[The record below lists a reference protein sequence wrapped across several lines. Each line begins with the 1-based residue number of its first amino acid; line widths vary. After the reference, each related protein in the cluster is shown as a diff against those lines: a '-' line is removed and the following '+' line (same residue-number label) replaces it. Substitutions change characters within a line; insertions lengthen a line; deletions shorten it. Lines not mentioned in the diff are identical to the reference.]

1 MKKLYAAICLTSAL
15 LLSGCKFFLN
25 QNDDE
30 TNKKTP
36 DPKPTFEYTANND
49 VPASKVPF
57 DKKLCYVNADSLVFS
72 DGDWTIVE
80 CLENPDF
87 YNEKAIAKASAKDN
101 TLTINSG
108 ILKLDI
114 PFDSEED
121 RIEELPAS
129 EDDFKTVF
137 TDIQKMWTTYG
148 FEDASKYTLKYGYL
162 TKDNTIVLILDATE
176 YNKEVFDLD
185 KLKTGTIKSNPNKT
199 KYVVTLKQEQS
210 GREIPVYIYKD
221 AYLNDKETIPEN
233 LPEDDTQDDLTDIV
247 KALDYSE
254 CKTSLTKDEL
264 SFADGDWEI
273 VVDEETLIF
282 SKLGTQRTFLTGTTK
297 NNNLE
302 LKSGKGYFFISTS
315 YYENSGNKKTEFKA
329 DLDYFK
335 IKQNKILMN
344 DKYLVNDLGDLTDSE
359 LSTEEELLS
368 ITNLSSKYDLDIKTN
383 DKKSKYKLSYGNYQY
398 GKCTI
403 YFNKVG
409 GEETQVPPAQG
420 NEDEENPLE
429 KLYTSEND
437 VPAIST
443 PFTADTCP
451 FTGSALVFSN
461 GNWTLEDI
469 FTESGFS
476 AKTITKITYDNT
488 QSNPYN
494 CTSMVYKFDFP
505 KAAGTTTVDYKSYFE
520 KIRNH
525 NDLAAIK
532 DILTFSHGYM
542 TDTSIV
548 IIAETPVEV
557 CQTMYLSKLDLIP
570 LNIIFAN
577 PTKSK
582 YYINYGLYEKLYVYK
597 DSDELT
603 SEESNVILQITQ
615 FETQTNSLIT
625 QNVSAGLTTIT
636 LTDND
641 FDNFGYYQM
650 KNTNLSLSDGNYTCI
665 QKTVY
670 ALNEGSSQKGTT
682 QFDFSLE
689 NGSPTFI
696 SGKSVYIVD
705 LSFFELM
712 LAQEAD
718 EKLIQEYLA
727 LSSDKEKFNFIM
739 SSSGIPIPENMKI
752 VFDNGE
758 ILEIEE
764 LNKIP
769 SNFIYTISNES
780 ETKYLFSLTN
790 IIKKDTIIKKTSDG
804 NFMFETTEVVH
815 GTNDTTITY
824 LIKNN

>member
-57 DKKLCYVNADSLVFS
+57 DKKLCYEPATSLELS
-72 DGDWTIVE
+72 DGEWTVQEIVHYQ
-80 CLENPDF
+80 DIAVI
-87 YNEKAIAKASAKDN
+87 KAISKGEAKDN
-101 TLTINSG
+101 KLTFSSAMHKIDLSAET
-108 ILKLDI
+108 
-114 PFDSEED
+114 EESD
-121 RIEELPAS
+121 DEEPQPAS
-129 EDDFKTVF
+129 NEKFEETFTSFMQTLPPYYKVPDYMTFSNGYVTEDNRVVFIVNSKTETMTENFKNVQEMKSFTV
-137 TDIQKMWTTYG
+137 
-148 FEDASKYTLKYGYL
+148 
-162 TKDNTIVLILDATE
+162 
-176 YNKEVFDLD
+176 
-185 KLKTGTIKSNPNKT
+185 NPNKT
-199 KYVVTLKQEQS
+199 KYVIQES
-210 GREIPVYIYKD
+210 ETSTIYIYKD
-221 AYLNDKETIPEN
+221 ANLNDKETIPGN
-233 LPEDDTQDDLTDIV
+233 QPEDDTQDDLTDIV

-273 VVDEETLIF
+273 VVDEETLYF

-315 YYENSGNKKTEFKA
+315 YYENSENKKTEFKA

-344 DKYLVNDLGDLTDSE
+344 DKYLVNDLEDLTDSE

-398 GKCTI
+398 GKYTI

-451 FTGSALVFSN
+451 FAESPLLFSN

-469 FTESGFS
+469 FTESQFS
-476 AKTITKITYDNT
+476 AKTISKITYDNT
-488 QSNPYN
+488 KSNPYN

-520 KIRNH
+520 IVRNH

-557 CQTMYLSKLDLIP
+557 CSTLYLSKLNLLP
-570 LNIIFAN
+570 SYIIFSN

-582 YYINYGLYEKLYVYK
+582 YYINYGQYEKLYLYK
-597 DSDELT
+597 DSDELS
-603 SEESNVILQITQ
+603 SEESNVILQATQ

-625 QNVSAGLTTIT
+625 QNINSGLTTVT

-641 FDNFGYYQM
+641 FTDGYYNM
-650 KNTNLSLSDGNYTCI
+650 KNENLSLSDGNYTCI

-670 ALNEGSSQKGTT
+670 ALSDSSSQKGTT
-682 QFDFSLE
+682 QFTFSLE
-689 NGSPTFI
+689 SNNISFI
-696 SGKSVYIVD
+696 SGKGMYISD
-705 LSFFELM
+705 LSFFESM
-712 LAQEAD
+712 LTESVSENIIDQ
-718 EKLIQEYLA
+718 YLS
-727 LSSDKEKFNFIM
+727 LSSDKEKAEFIM
-739 SSSGIPIPENMKI
+739 SLGGSLPENI
-752 VFDNGE
+752 QVVFDNGV
-758 ILEIEE
+758 ILTVEE
-764 LNKIP
+764 LDCIP
-769 SNFIYTISNES
+769 TSFIYTQSNEGT
-780 ETKYLFSLTN
+780 TKNLFNLPN
-790 IIKKDTIIKKTSDG
+790 IIKKDTKIKKTFG
-804 NFMFETTEVVH
+804 GFFMFETTEEVH
-815 GTNDTTITY
+815 GTYDTTITY